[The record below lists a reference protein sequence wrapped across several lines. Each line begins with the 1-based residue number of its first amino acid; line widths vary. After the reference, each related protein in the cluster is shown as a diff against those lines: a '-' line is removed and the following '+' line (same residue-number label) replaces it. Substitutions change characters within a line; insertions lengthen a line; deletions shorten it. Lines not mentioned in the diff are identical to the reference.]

1 MRILVADD
9 AEDIRVTMQV
19 LLQLRGHT
27 VSTAA
32 DGKQAVDVAVRER
45 PDVVLM
51 DLQMP
56 VMDGFAA
63 TRALRAMPE
72 MHRLP
77 IVAISAYVQDKTWCD
92 LALAAGCSACVAK
105 PIDTEL
111 LERVL
116 TTLTER
122 RRAS

>member
-19 LLQLRGHT
+19 LLELRGHEVT
-27 VSTAA
+27 TAA
-32 DGKQAVDVAVRER
+32 DGKQAVDVALGER
-45 PDVVLM
+45 PDAVLM

-63 TRALRAMPE
+63 TRALRAIPE
-72 MHRLP
+72 MRRMP
-77 IVAISAYVQDKTWCD
+77 IIAISAYVQDKSWCD
-92 LALAAGCSACVAK
+92 LALAAGCSGCVAK
-105 PIDTEL
+105 PIDIDV

-116 TTLTER
+116 GRLTTG
-122 RRAS
+122 RA

>member
-32 DGKQAVDVAVRER
+32 DGKQAVDIALEER
-45 PDVVLM
+45 PDAVLM

-63 TRALRAMPE
+63 TRALRAIPE
-72 MHRLP
+72 MRRMP

-92 LALAAGCSACVAK
+92 LALAAGCSGCVAK
-105 PIDTEL
+105 PIDIDV
-111 LERVL
+111 LERTLGKL
-116 TTLTER
+116 TAG
-122 RRAS
+122 RA